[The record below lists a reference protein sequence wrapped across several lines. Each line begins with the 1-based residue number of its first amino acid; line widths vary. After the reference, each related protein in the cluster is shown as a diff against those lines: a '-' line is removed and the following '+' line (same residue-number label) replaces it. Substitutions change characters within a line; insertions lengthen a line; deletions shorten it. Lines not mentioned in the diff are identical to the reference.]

1 MSSPNFN
8 LSDILFIIT
17 LGNVLYH
24 IDRYFIFFVRCFG
37 CLMVYTLGYFM
48 RWNRIAIFALG
59 VPVIACLV
67 ALATASE
74 SPVYL
79 VAQNKVF
86 FDVFEV
92 EYFCL

>member
-1 MSSPNFN
+1 
-8 LSDILFIIT
+8 
-17 LGNVLYH
+17 
-24 IDRYFIFFVRCFG
+24 
-37 CLMVYTLGYFM
+37 MVYTLGYFM

-79 VAQNKVF
+79 VAQNKVCF
-86 FDVFEV
+86 SMYQV
-92 EYFCL
+92 EEFCLGNIV